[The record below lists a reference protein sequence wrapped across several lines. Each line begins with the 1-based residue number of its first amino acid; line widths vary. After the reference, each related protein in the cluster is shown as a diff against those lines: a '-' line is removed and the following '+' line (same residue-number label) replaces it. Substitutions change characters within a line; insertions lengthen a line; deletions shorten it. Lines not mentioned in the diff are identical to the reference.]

1 MSAERVMTKDILEMV
16 RLYREGVGYRAV
28 ARMVGLSPNS
38 ERKYR
43 EILREAGLLEGS
55 ADALP
60 SAAELRAVVEAA
72 QPPVA
77 GPAVES
83 SALPWKSEI
92 EMLWKKGWAPT
103 AIHSE
108 LTERKEGFAASLS
121 SVKRMCLRF
130 KRERGV
136 LPEEVVIRVETEA
149 GDVAQVDFGY
159 VGLLLDDDT
168 HVLRKAWVFVM
179 VLGYSRHMF
188 AEVVFDQ
195 STVTWLR
202 LHMAAFA
209 YLGGVPRTLVPD
221 NLKAAIIQSAFGADR
236 ESLVVNHSYRELA
249 RHYRFHIDPTPPRAP
264 QKKGKV
270 ESGVKY
276 VKHNFFDRHER
287 ESVQLVRSK
296 LRVWLLET
304 AGQRIHGTTGLRPL
318 DVFETLERPVLRPL
332 PATPYQIAV
341 WRNARVH
348 PDSHIHVSGAL
359 YSVPFVH
366 IGKTVEV
373 RVCEHRIQ
381 VFVDDVTVAEHQPIA
396 RGYSTKDSHLPEGR
410 SELRH
415 RHRSYWEQKAAD
427 MHPDVASYITE
438 VFDSDDVLS
447 QLRVVQA
454 IVSHLATFPVERA
467 AGACRRASQHG
478 SFTYKSI
485 KTILR
490 KGLDLME
497 ATDAEPV
504 HGRLSTPPRYA
515 RKPADFRH

>member
-1 MSAERVMTKDILEMV
+1 MSAVRVMTKDILEMV

-43 EILREAGLLEGS
+43 EMLREAGLLEGS
-55 ADALP
+55 AEELP

-72 QPPVA
+72 QPPIA

-92 EMLWKKGWAPT
+92 ETLWKQGRAPT
-103 AIHSE
+103 AIHAE
-108 LTERKEGFAASLS
+108 LTERHEGFTASLS
-121 SVKRMCLRF
+121 SVKRMCLRL

-136 LPEEVVIRVETEA
+136 RPEDVVIRVETEP

-159 VGLLLDDDT
+159 LGLLLDDDT

-195 STVTWLR
+195 STATWLR
-202 LHMAAFA
+202 LHIAAFA
-209 YLGGVPRTLVPD
+209 YLGGVPQTLVPD
-221 NLKAAIIQSAFGADR
+221 NLKAAIIQSAFGVDR
-236 ESLVVNHSYRELA
+236 ERLVVNESYRELA

-276 VKHNFFDRHER
+276 VTHNFFDRYKR
-287 ESVQLVRSK
+287 ESVANVRAK

-318 DVFETLERPVLRPL
+318 VVFETVERPALRPL
-332 PATPYQIAV
+332 PVIPYQVAV
-341 WRNARVH
+341 WRKARVH
-348 PDSHIHVSGAL
+348 PDSHIQVAGAF

-373 RVCEHRIQ
+373 RVCEHRLQ
-381 VFVDDVTVAEHQPIA
+381 VFVDDATVAEHQPIA
-396 RGYSTKDSHLPEGR
+396 RGYSTKDAHLPEGR
-410 SELRH
+410 ADLRH

-438 VFDSDDVLS
+438 VFEADDVLS

-454 IVSHLATFPVERA
+454 IIGHLATFPVERA
-467 AGACRRASQHG
+467 AGACRRASGHG
-478 SFTYKSI
+478 NYTYKGI
-485 KTILR
+485 KAILR

-504 HGRLSTPPRYA
+504 HGRWSTPPRYA